1 MNTVIYFTLV
11 FELRIGFLKE
21 QASFVAYVLVFALKC
36 DPKYDFKWTSKCLE
50 ALNKRD
56 TVAHLEATQQVL
68 RPELEFQC
76 ILLLFEQAQTFD
88 CLPKKEKKGKK
99 LAEKEMF

>member
-1 MNTVIYFTLV
+1 M
-11 FELRIGFLKE
+11 
-21 QASFVAYVLVFALKC
+21 AYVLVFALKC

-50 ALNKRD
+50 ALNRRD
-56 TVAHLEATQQVL
+56 TVAHLEAPQQVL

-88 CLPKKEKKGKK
+88 CLPKKGGKKRERNK